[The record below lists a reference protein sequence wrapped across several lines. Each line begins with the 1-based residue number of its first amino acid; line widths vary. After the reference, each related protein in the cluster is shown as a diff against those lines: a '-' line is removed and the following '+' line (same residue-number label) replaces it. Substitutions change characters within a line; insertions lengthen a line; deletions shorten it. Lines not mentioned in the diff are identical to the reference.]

1 VSVARLLSSILPRI
15 FLFCFSPAFF
25 STAITILMI
34 GPVQA
39 QDDIPLGG
47 ITGGKSFSVPSLSDS
62 EIRIDGQLDDDV
74 WARAAVVNDFHQMAP
89 FEYASPSQR
98 TEVRVFYSSDAI
110 YIGARMFEEDPSLI
124 TANVLLQGQGLP
136 NDDSFNIMLDPY
148 LDRRSGFLFEIN
160 ANGVRV
166 EGIYQNVSGV
176 DRNWEGIW
184 QAGSNIDEEGWTTEM
199 RIPFQTLSF
208 DPGNTEWGINFRRTI
223 RRNSEEIGW
232 VSRNRLLNP
241 SIAGTAT
248 GLEDLRQ
255 GLGLDVVPY
264 LVMRKER
271 VFGPAGYDDQAL
283 EPQIDMFYKITPQ
296 LNAALT
302 INTDFS
308 ATEVDTRQVN
318 LTRFNLFFPEQRD
331 FFIRDADIF
340 QFGRIGVGANFNEE
354 GNDAMPRSALQNG
367 RPFFSRRIGL
377 SPGGQPVDINVGAKV
392 SGRAGDWD
400 VGTLVVSQDEDALTG
415 VDAQTVFVGRAALNV
430 LNESLLGVIATSGD
444 PRSNIDN
451 SLIGADFRYRN
462 SRLPGNKVVEGEVWY
477 QQTETDGISGDNS
490 SWGLGISSPNTNG
503 WRGGYR
509 YKRIED
515 NFNPAMGF
523 VNQTGIEDHAL
534 DFGFRQ
540 FMQPGNYVRS
550 VYAGFD
556 SYRNSDLDSGQLIS
570 QVSDVRVNANNNIG
584 DSVSASIV
592 RTREVLSRPFTI
604 YRASNGIGNVVIPT
618 GDYEFTQGSAGI
630 SFAGR
635 RRLSGSINVTWGDY
649 FGGNN
654 LQRSVGI
661 RWQPSNRYN
670 LGMNVSENEIHLPQG
685 NFTVRLTSFNTLI
698 NFTPEL
704 SWSNRIQYD
713 NVSEGIGINS
723 RLRWIPT
730 AGQEGFLVL
739 NWGMVDLDKDNDFA
753 SINGDLSLKF
763 NYTFRF

>member
-1 VSVARLLSSILPRI
+1 MSVARLLSSILPRI
-15 FLFCFSPAFF
+15 FLFFFSPVFF
-25 STAITILMI
+25 ATVCAMLMVV
-34 GPVQA
+34 PVQA
-39 QDDIPLGG
+39 QGDIPLGG
-47 ITGGKSFSVPSLSDS
+47 ITGGKSFSVPSLPDSD
-62 EIRIDGQLDDDV
+62 IRIDGQLDDDV
-74 WARAAVVNDFHQMAP
+74 WARAALVNDFHQMAP
-89 FEYASPSQR
+89 FEYDSPSQR

-184 QAGSNIDEEGWTTEM
+184 QAGSNIDEQGWTTEM

-264 LVMRKER
+264 LVMRQER

-392 SGRAGDWD
+392 SGRTGDWD

-415 VDAQTVFVGRAALNV
+415 VDAQTVFVGRAALNI

-477 QQTETDGISGDNS
+477 QQTDTDGISGDNS

-540 FMQPGNYVRS
+540 FLQPGNYVRS

-556 SYRNSDLDSGQLIS
+556 SYRNSDLNSGQLIS

>member
-1 VSVARLLSSILPRI
+1 MIQCISQLNFRSCLAIVVLSSLAVFQVLAQENEP
-15 FLFCFSPAFF
+15 PP
-25 STAITILMI
+25 I
-34 GPVQA
+34 GG
-39 QDDIPLGG
+39 L
-47 ITGGKSFSVPSLSDS
+47 TGGKSVFIPALPADLQ
-62 EIRIDGQLDDDV
+62 IDGRLNDSV
-74 WARAAVVNDFHQMAP
+74 WERAAVVSDFHQMAP
-89 FEYASPSQR
+89 FEYSSPSQK
-98 TEVRVFYSSDAI
+98 TEVRIFYTEDAL

-136 NDDSFNIMLDPY
+136 NDDSFNLMLDPY
-148 LDRRSGFLFEIN
+148 LDRRSGFIFEIN

-176 DRNWEGIW
+176 DRNWSGIW
-184 QAGSNIDEEGWTTEM
+184 QAESSIDDQGWVTEI
-199 RIPFQTLSF
+199 RIPFQSLSF

-223 RRNSEEIGW
+223 RRNAEEIAW

-241 SIAGTAT
+241 SIAGTAS
-248 GLEDLRQ
+248 GLEGLQQ

-271 VFGPAGYDDQAL
+271 VFGPGGYEDEVL
-283 EPQIDMFYKITPQ
+283 EPQIDLFYKITPQ

-354 GNDAMPRSALQNG
+354 GNDALPRSALQNG

-377 SPGGQPVDINVGAKV
+377 SPGGQPVDINVGAKL
-392 SGRAGDWD
+392 SGRVGDWD
-400 VGTLVVSQDEDALTG
+400 VGTLVVNQDEDEVSG
-415 VDAQTVFVGRAALNV
+415 IDAQTVFVGRAALNV

-444 PRSNIDN
+444 PRSNVDN
-451 SLIGADFRYRN
+451 NLVGADFRYRN

-477 QQTETDGISGDNS
+477 QQTDTDGISGDDA
-490 SWGLGISSPNTNG
+490 SWGFGISSPNTAG

-515 NFNPAMGF
+515 NFNPALGF
-523 VNQTGIEDHAL
+523 VNQTGIEDHSA
-534 DFGFRQ
+534 DIGFRH
-540 FMQPGNYVRS
+540 FLPTGNYVRS
-550 VYAGFD
+550 VYAGAD
-556 SYRNSDLDSGQLIS
+556 TYRNSDLSTGQVIS
-570 QVSDVRVNANNNIG
+570 EVKDIRANANNNVG
-584 DSVSASIV
+584 DTVSVAVI
-592 RTREVLSRPFTI
+592 RTREVLDRNFTI
-604 YRASNGIGNVVIPT
+604 YRSSTGSGNIVIPP
-618 GDYEFTQGSAGI
+618 GDYAFTQGSARL

-635 RRLSGSINVTWGDY
+635 RRISGNIRMTWGDY
-649 FGGNN
+649 FGGTNF
-654 LQRSVGI
+654 QRSVGVN
-661 RWQPSNRYN
+661 WQPSNRYN
-670 LGMNVSENEIHLPQG
+670 LGMDVAENEIQLPEG
-685 NFTVRLTSFNTLI
+685 NFTVRQISFDSLI
-698 NFTPEL
+698 NFTPEI

-723 RLRWIPT
+723 RMRWIPE
-730 AGQEGFLVL
+730 AGREAFLVL
-739 NWGMVDLDKDNDFA
+739 NWGMLDLDKDNEFN
-753 SINGDLSLKF
+753 SINGDFSLKY

>member
-1 VSVARLLSSILPRI
+1 M
-15 FLFCFSPAFF
+15 
-25 STAITILMI
+25 LMVV
-34 GPVQA
+34 PVQA
-39 QDDIPLGG
+39 QGDIPLGG
-47 ITGGKSFSVPSLSDS
+47 ITGGKSFSVPSLPDSD
-62 EIRIDGQLDDDV
+62 IRIDGQLDDDV
-74 WARAAVVNDFHQMAP
+74 WARAALVNDFHQMAP
-89 FEYASPSQR
+89 FEYDSPSQR

-184 QAGSNIDEEGWTTEM
+184 QAGSNIDEQGWTTEM

-264 LVMRKER
+264 LVMRQER

-392 SGRAGDWD
+392 SGRTGDWD

-415 VDAQTVFVGRAALNV
+415 VDAQTVFVGRAALNI

-477 QQTETDGISGDNS
+477 QQTDTDGISGDNS

-540 FMQPGNYVRS
+540 FLQPGNYVRS

-556 SYRNSDLDSGQLIS
+556 SYRNTDLNSGQLIS

>member
-1 VSVARLLSSILPRI
+1 MNNVRRNQWFGHASPL
-15 FLFCFSPAFF
+15 FLFLLFAFSNT
-25 STAITILMI
+25 SISQERDEQNLD
-34 GPVQA
+34 GV
-39 QDDIPLGG
+39 
-47 ITGGKSFSVPSLSDS
+47 TGGKSFAVPILSDS
-62 EIRIDGQLDDDV
+62 EIIVDGKLDDAV
-74 WARAAVVNDFHQMAP
+74 WSRAAVITDFHQMAP
-89 FEYASPSQR
+89 FEYANPSQP

-110 YIGARMFEEDPSLI
+110 YVSARMYEEDPSLI
-124 TANVLLQGQGLP
+124 TANVQLQGQGLP

-184 QAGSNIDEEGWTTEM
+184 QAGSSIDEDGWVTEM

-223 RRNSEEIGW
+223 RRNAEEIAW
-232 VSRNRLLNP
+232 VSRNRLINP

-271 VFGPAGYDDQAL
+271 FLGPQGFEDEIL
-283 EPQIDMFYKITPQ
+283 EPQVDLFYKVTPQ

-302 INTDFS
+302 LNTDFS
-308 ATEVDTRQVN
+308 ATDVDSRQVN
-318 LTRFNLFFPEQRD
+318 LTRFNLFFPERRD

-354 GNDAMPRSALQNG
+354 GNDAIPRSALQNG

-377 SPGGQPVDINVGAKV
+377 SPGGQPVDINAGAKL
-392 SGRAGDWD
+392 SGRAGAWD
-400 VGTLVVSQDEDALTG
+400 VGALVVNQGEDEIAG
-415 VDAQTVFVGRAALNV
+415 VDGQTVFVGRAAMNV
-430 LNESLLGVIATSGD
+430 LAESQLGVIATSGD

-451 SLIGADFRYRN
+451 SLVGADFRYRN
-462 SRLPGNKVVEGEVWY
+462 SRLPGNKIIESQLWY
-477 QQTETDGISGDNS
+477 QQTDTDGVSGDDA
-490 SWGLGISSPNTNG
+490 SWGFGISSPNTEG

-515 NFNPAMGF
+515 NFSPALGF

-534 DFGFRQ
+534 DFGYRHF
-540 FMQPGNYVRS
+540 FPAGGLVRS
-550 VYAGFD
+550 VYTGFD
-556 SYRNSDLDSGQLIS
+556 SYRNSDLITGNMIS
-570 QVSDVRVNANNNIG
+570 EIQDIRINANNNIG
-584 DSVSASIV
+584 DVVSASIIK
-592 RTREVLSRPFTI
+592 TREVLTQNFAINRP
-604 YRASNGIGNVVIPT
+604 SDGSGNIVIMP
-618 GDYEFTQGSAGI
+618 GDYEYTQGSARI
-630 SFAGR
+630 STAGR
-635 RRLSGSINVTWGDY
+635 RRLSGNINVTWGDY

-654 LQRSVGI
+654 FRRSVGVN
-661 RWQPSNRYN
+661 WQPSNRYN
-670 LGMNVSENEIHLPQG
+670 LGLDFSENEIHLPQG
-685 NFTVRLTSFNTLI
+685 HFTVRQISFDSLI

-704 SWSNRIQYD
+704 SWANIVQYD

-723 RLRWIPT
+723 RLRWIPE
-730 AGQEGFLVL
+730 AGREGFLVL
-739 NWGMVDLDKDNDFA
+739 NWGMVDLDKDNDFT

>member
-1 VSVARLLSSILPRI
+1 M
-15 FLFCFSPAFF
+15 
-25 STAITILMI
+25 LMVV
-34 GPVQA
+34 PVQA
-39 QDDIPLGG
+39 QVDIPLGG
-47 ITGGKSFSVPSLSDS
+47 ITGGKSFSVPSLPDSD
-62 EIRIDGQLDDDV
+62 IRIDGQLDDDV
-74 WARAAVVNDFHQMAP
+74 WARAALVNDFHQMAP
-89 FEYASPSQR
+89 FEYDSPSQR

-184 QAGSNIDEEGWTTEM
+184 QAGSNIDEQGWTTEM

-264 LVMRKER
+264 LVMRQER

-392 SGRAGDWD
+392 SGRTGDWD

-415 VDAQTVFVGRAALNV
+415 VDAQTVFVGRAALNI

-477 QQTETDGISGDNS
+477 QQTDTDGISGDNS

-540 FMQPGNYVRS
+540 FLQPGNYVRS

-556 SYRNSDLDSGQLIS
+556 SYRNSDLNSGQLIS

>member
-1 VSVARLLSSILPRI
+1 M
-15 FLFCFSPAFF
+15 
-25 STAITILMI
+25 LMVV
-34 GPVQA
+34 PVQA
-39 QDDIPLGG
+39 QGDIPLGG
-47 ITGGKSFSVPSLSDS
+47 ITGGKSFLVPSLPDSD
-62 EIRIDGQLDDDV
+62 IRIDGQLDDDV
-74 WARAAVVNDFHQMAP
+74 WARAALVNDFHQMAP
-89 FEYASPSQR
+89 FEYDSPSQR

-184 QAGSNIDEEGWTTEM
+184 QAGSNIDEQGWTTEM

-264 LVMRKER
+264 LVMRQER

-392 SGRAGDWD
+392 SGRTGDWD

-415 VDAQTVFVGRAALNV
+415 VDAQTVFVGRAALNI

-477 QQTETDGISGDNS
+477 QQTDTDGISGDNS

-540 FMQPGNYVRS
+540 FLQPGNYVRS

-556 SYRNSDLDSGQLIS
+556 SYRNSDLNSGQLIS

-739 NWGMVDLDKDNDFA
+739 NWGMVDKDKDNDFA

>member
-1 VSVARLLSSILPRI
+1 MRFTSACRRVHLVIPALFLL
-15 FLFCFSPAFF
+15 
-25 STAITILMI
+25 
-34 GPVQA
+34 PVLALSQPGSET
-39 QDDIPLGG
+39 PLGG
-47 ITGGKSFSVPSLSDS
+47 VTGGKVVTVPSLSDDD
-62 EIRIDGQLDDDV
+62 IRVDGRLDDAV
-74 WARAAVVNDFHQMAP
+74 WQRAAVVADFHQMAP
-89 FEYASPSQR
+89 FEYAAPSQR
-98 TEVRVFYSSDAI
+98 TEVRVFYSLDAL
-110 YIGARMFEEDPSLI
+110 YVGARMYEEDPSLI

-136 NDDSFNIMLDPY
+136 NDDSFNVVLDPY
-148 LDRRSGFLFEIN
+148 LDRRSGFIFEIN

-166 EGIYQNVSGV
+166 DGIYQNVSGV

-184 QAGSNIDEEGWTTEM
+184 QAGSNIDGEGWSTEL

-208 DPGNTEWGINFRRTI
+208 DPANTEWGINFRRTI

-232 VSRNRLLNP
+232 VSRNRLMNP
-241 SIAGTAT
+241 SIAGTAA
-248 GLEDLRQ
+248 GLEGLRQ

-264 LVMRKER
+264 LVMRRER
-271 VFGPAGYDDQAL
+271 VFGPQGYEEDVI
-283 EPQIDMFYKITPQ
+283 EPQVDLFYKITPQ

-302 INTDFS
+302 LNTDFS
-308 ATEVDTRQVN
+308 ATEVDSRQVN

-354 GNDAMPRSALQNG
+354 GNDAMPGSAVQNG

-377 SPGGQPVDINVGAKV
+377 SPGGEPVDINAGGKV
-392 SGRAGDWD
+392 SGRIGDWD
-400 VGTLVVSQDEDALTG
+400 VGTLVVNQGEDEVAG
-415 VDAQTVFVGRAALNV
+415 VDSQTVFVGRAALNV
-430 LNESLLGVIATSGD
+430 LSESLLGVIATSGD

-451 SLIGADFRYRN
+451 SLVGVDFRYRN
-462 SRLPGNKVVEGEVWY
+462 SRLPGNRIVEGEAWY
-477 QQTETDGISGDNS
+477 QQTDTDGISGDDA
-490 SWGLGISSPNTNG
+490 SWGFGVSSPNTAG

-515 NFNPAMGF
+515 NFNPALGF
-523 VNQTGIEDHAL
+523 VNQAGIEDHAL
-534 DFGFRQ
+534 DFGYRR
-540 FMQPGNYVRS
+540 FMRPGGYMRS

-556 SYRNSDLDSGQLIS
+556 SYRNQDLASGRVIS
-570 QVSDVRVNANNNIG
+570 EVKDVRANAGSNAG
-584 DSVSASIV
+584 DAVDASLI

-604 YRASNGIGNVVIPT
+604 YRASDGSGNIVIPV

-630 SFAGR
+630 TFAGR
-635 RRLSGSINVTWGDY
+635 RRLSGNVRVTWGDY

-654 LQRSVGI
+654 LQRSVGV

-670 LGMNVSENEIHLPQG
+670 LGLNFSENEIHLPEG
-685 NFTVRLTSFNTLI
+685 HFTVRLMNFTTLI
-698 NFTPEL
+698 NFTPEI

-739 NWGMVDLDKDNDFA
+739 NWGMVDPDKDNDFA

>member
-1 VSVARLLSSILPRI
+1 M
-15 FLFCFSPAFF
+15 
-25 STAITILMI
+25 LMVV
-34 GPVQA
+34 PVQA
-39 QDDIPLGG
+39 QGDIPLGG
-47 ITGGKSFSVPSLSDS
+47 ITGGKSFSVPSLPDSD
-62 EIRIDGQLDDDV
+62 IRIDGQLDDDV
-74 WARAAVVNDFHQMAP
+74 WARAALVNDFHQMAP
-89 FEYASPSQR
+89 FEYDSPSQR

-184 QAGSNIDEEGWTTEM
+184 QAGSNIDEQGWTTEM

-264 LVMRKER
+264 LVMRQER

-392 SGRAGDWD
+392 SGRTGDWD

-415 VDAQTVFVGRAALNV
+415 MDAQTVFVGRAALNI

-477 QQTETDGISGDNS
+477 QQTDTDGISGDNS

-540 FMQPGNYVRS
+540 FLQPGNYVRS

-556 SYRNSDLDSGQLIS
+556 SYRNSDLNSGQLIS

-739 NWGMVDLDKDNDFA
+739 NWGMVDKDKDNDFA

>member
-1 VSVARLLSSILPRI
+1 M
-15 FLFCFSPAFF
+15 
-25 STAITILMI
+25 LMVV
-34 GPVQA
+34 PVQA
-39 QDDIPLGG
+39 QGDIPLGG
-47 ITGGKSFSVPSLSDS
+47 ITGGKSFSVPSLPDSD
-62 EIRIDGQLDDDV
+62 IRIDGQLDDDV
-74 WARAAVVNDFHQMAP
+74 WARAALVNDFHQMAP
-89 FEYASPSQR
+89 FEYDSPSQR

-184 QAGSNIDEEGWTTEM
+184 QAGSNIDEQGWTTEM

-264 LVMRKER
+264 LVMRQER

-392 SGRAGDWD
+392 SGRTGDWD

-415 VDAQTVFVGRAALNV
+415 VDAQTVFVGRAALNI

-477 QQTETDGISGDNS
+477 QQTDTDGISGDNS

-540 FMQPGNYVRS
+540 FLQPGNYVRS

-556 SYRNSDLDSGQLIS
+556 SYRNSDLNSGQLIS

-739 NWGMVDLDKDNDFA
+739 NWGMVDKDKDNDFA

>member
-1 VSVARLLSSILPRI
+1 M
-15 FLFCFSPAFF
+15 
-25 STAITILMI
+25 LMVV
-34 GPVQA
+34 PVQA
-39 QDDIPLGG
+39 QGDIPLGG
-47 ITGGKSFSVPSLSDS
+47 ITGGKSFLVPSLPDSD
-62 EIRIDGQLDDDV
+62 IRIDGQLDDDV
-74 WARAAVVNDFHQMAP
+74 WARAALVNDFHQMAP
-89 FEYASPSQR
+89 FEYDSPSQR

-184 QAGSNIDEEGWTTEM
+184 QAGSNIDEQGWTTEM

-264 LVMRKER
+264 LVMRQER

-392 SGRAGDWD
+392 SGRTGDWD

-415 VDAQTVFVGRAALNV
+415 MDAQTVFVGRAALNI

-477 QQTETDGISGDNS
+477 QQTDTDGISGDNS

-540 FMQPGNYVRS
+540 FLQPGNYVRS

-556 SYRNSDLDSGQLIS
+556 SYRNSDLNSGQLIS

-739 NWGMVDLDKDNDFA
+739 NWGMVDKDKDNDFA

>member
-1 VSVARLLSSILPRI
+1 MTSASIFRRTASLSLLLVFLILI
-15 FLFCFSPAFF
+15 Q
-25 STAITILMI
+25 
-34 GPVQA
+34 PVLA
-39 QDDIPLGG
+39 QDAIPLGG
-47 ITGGKSFSVPSLSDS
+47 ITGGKSFTVPGLNDS
-62 EIRIDGQLDDDV
+62 GIRIDGRLDDAI
-74 WARAAVVNDFHQMAP
+74 WERAAVIDDFHQMAP
-89 FEYASPSQR
+89 FEYSEPSQR
-98 TEVRVFYSSDAI
+98 TEVRVFYSRDAL
-110 YIGARMFEEDPSLI
+110 YVGARMYEEDPSLI

-136 NDDSFNIMLDPY
+136 NDDSFNVMLDPY
-148 LDRRSGFLFEIN
+148 LDRRSGFIFEIN

-166 EGIYQNVSGV
+166 DGIYQNVSGV

-184 QAGSNIDEEGWTTEM
+184 QAGSNIDGEGWTTEL

-208 DPGNTEWGINFRRTI
+208 DPANTEWGINFRRTI
-223 RRNSEEIGW
+223 RRNSEEIAW

-241 SIAGTAT
+241 SIAGNAT
-248 GLEDLRQ
+248 GLTGLQQ

-264 LVMRKER
+264 IVMRKER
-271 VFGPAGYDDQAL
+271 VFGPQGYEDEAI
-283 EPQIDMFYKITPQ
+283 EPQVDLFYKITPQ

-302 INTDFS
+302 LNTDFS
-308 ATEVDTRQVN
+308 ATEVDSRQVN

-354 GNDAMPRSALQNG
+354 GNEAMPRSALQNG
-367 RPFFSRRIGL
+367 RPFFSRTIGL
-377 SPGGQPVDINVGAKV
+377 SPGGLPVDINAGGKI
-392 SGRAGDWD
+392 SGRTGDWD
-400 VGTLVVSQDEDALTG
+400 VGALVVNQDGDEAAGLDK
-415 VDAQTVFVGRAALNV
+415 QTVFVGRAALNV
-430 LNESLLGVIATSGD
+430 LSESLLGVIATSGD
-444 PRSNIDN
+444 PRANIDN
-451 SLIGADFRYRN
+451 NLVGADFRYRN
-462 SRLPGNKVVEGEVWY
+462 SRLPGNKIVEGEAWY
-477 QQTETDGISGDNS
+477 QQTDTDGLTGDDA
-490 SWGLGISSPNTNG
+490 SWGFGISAPNTAG

-523 VNQTGIEDHAL
+523 VNQRGIEDHAL
-534 DFGFRQ
+534 DFGYRRFLA
-540 FMQPGNYVRS
+540 PDGPVRS

-556 SYRNSDLDSGQLIS
+556 AYRNLDLATGRVITE
-570 QVSDVRVNANNNIG
+570 VKDVRANANNNSG
-584 DSVSASIV
+584 DGINVSVI

-604 YRASNGIGNVVIPT
+604 YRASDGSGNIVIPV
-618 GDYEFTQGSAGI
+618 GDYAFTQGSAGI

-635 RRLSGSINVTWGDY
+635 RRLSGTFNVTWGDY

-654 LQRSVGI
+654 FERSVGV

-670 LGMNVSENEIHLPQG
+670 LGLNFSENEIHLPEG
-685 NFTVRLTSFNTLI
+685 HFTVRLMNFTTLI

-723 RLRWIPT
+723 RLRWIPE

-739 NWGMVDLDKDNDFA
+739 NWGMVDRDKDNDFA

>member
-1 VSVARLLSSILPRI
+1 M
-15 FLFCFSPAFF
+15 
-25 STAITILMI
+25 LMVV
-34 GPVQA
+34 PVQA
-39 QDDIPLGG
+39 QGDIPLGG
-47 ITGGKSFSVPSLSDS
+47 ITGGKSFLVPSLPDSD
-62 EIRIDGQLDDDV
+62 IRIDGQLDDDV
-74 WARAAVVNDFHQMAP
+74 WARAALVNDFHQMAP
-89 FEYASPSQR
+89 FEYDSPSQR

>member
-1 VSVARLLSSILPRI
+1 M
-15 FLFCFSPAFF
+15 
-25 STAITILMI
+25 LMVV
-34 GPVQA
+34 PVQA
-39 QDDIPLGG
+39 QGDIPLGG
-47 ITGGKSFSVPSLSDS
+47 ITGGKSFSVPSLPDSD
-62 EIRIDGQLDDDV
+62 IRIDGQLDDDV
-74 WARAAVVNDFHQMAP
+74 WARAALVNDFHQMAP
-89 FEYASPSQR
+89 FEYDSPSQR

-184 QAGSNIDEEGWTTEM
+184 QAGSNIDEQGWTTEM

-264 LVMRKER
+264 LVMRQER

-392 SGRAGDWD
+392 SGRTGDWD

-415 VDAQTVFVGRAALNV
+415 VDAQTVFVGRAALNI

-477 QQTETDGISGDNS
+477 QQTDTDGISGDNS

-540 FMQPGNYVRS
+540 FLQPGNYVRS

-556 SYRNSDLDSGQLIS
+556 SYRNSDLNSGQLIS

-670 LGMNVSENEIHLPQG
+670 LGMNVSESEIHLPQG

>member
-1 VSVARLLSSILPRI
+1 M
-15 FLFCFSPAFF
+15 
-25 STAITILMI
+25 LMVV
-34 GPVQA
+34 PVQA
-39 QDDIPLGG
+39 QGDIPLGG
-47 ITGGKSFSVPSLSDS
+47 ITGGKSFSVPSLPDSD
-62 EIRIDGQLDDDV
+62 IRIDGQLDDDV
-74 WARAAVVNDFHQMAP
+74 WARAALVNDFHQMAP
-89 FEYASPSQR
+89 FEYDSPSQR

-184 QAGSNIDEEGWTTEM
+184 QAGSNIDEQGWTTEM

-264 LVMRKER
+264 LVMRQER

-392 SGRAGDWD
+392 SGRTGDWD

-415 VDAQTVFVGRAALNV
+415 MDAQTVFVGRAALNI

-477 QQTETDGISGDNS
+477 QQTDTDGISGDNS

-540 FMQPGNYVRS
+540 FLQPGNYVRS

-556 SYRNSDLDSGQLIS
+556 SYRNSDLNSGQLIS

>member
-1 VSVARLLSSILPRI
+1 
-15 FLFCFSPAFF
+15 
-25 STAITILMI
+25 M
-34 GPVQA
+34 
-39 QDDIPLGG
+39 
-47 ITGGKSFSVPSLSDS
+47 
-62 EIRIDGQLDDDV
+62 
-74 WARAAVVNDFHQMAP
+74 
-89 FEYASPSQR
+89 
-98 TEVRVFYSSDAI
+98 
-110 YIGARMFEEDPSLI
+110 
-124 TANVLLQGQGLP
+124 
-136 NDDSFNIMLDPY
+136 
-148 LDRRSGFLFEIN
+148 
-160 ANGVRV
+160 RV

-184 QAGSNIDEEGWTTEM
+184 QAGSNIDEQGWTTEM

-264 LVMRKER
+264 LVMRQER

-392 SGRAGDWD
+392 SGRTGDWD

-415 VDAQTVFVGRAALNV
+415 VDAQTVFVGRAALNI

-477 QQTETDGISGDNS
+477 QQTDTDGISGDNS

-540 FMQPGNYVRS
+540 FLQPGNYVRS

-556 SYRNSDLDSGQLIS
+556 SYRNSDLNSGQLIS

-739 NWGMVDLDKDNDFA
+739 NWGMVDKDKDNDFA

>member
-1 VSVARLLSSILPRI
+1 M
-15 FLFCFSPAFF
+15 
-25 STAITILMI
+25 LMVV
-34 GPVQA
+34 PVQA
-39 QDDIPLGG
+39 QGDIPLGG
-47 ITGGKSFSVPSLSDS
+47 ITGGKSFLVPSLPDSD
-62 EIRIDGQLDDDV
+62 IRIDGQLDDDV
-74 WARAAVVNDFHQMAP
+74 WARAALVNDFHQMAP
-89 FEYASPSQR
+89 FEYDSPSQR

-184 QAGSNIDEEGWTTEM
+184 QAGSNIDEQGWTTEM

-264 LVMRKER
+264 LVMRQER

-392 SGRAGDWD
+392 SGRTGDWD

-415 VDAQTVFVGRAALNV
+415 MDAQTVFVGRAALNI

-477 QQTETDGISGDNS
+477 QQTDTDGISGDNS

-540 FMQPGNYVRS
+540 FLQPGNYVRS

-556 SYRNSDLDSGQLIS
+556 SYRNSDLNSGQLIS

-739 NWGMVDLDKDNDFA
+739 NLGMVDKDKDNDFA

>member
-1 VSVARLLSSILPRI
+1 M
-15 FLFCFSPAFF
+15 
-25 STAITILMI
+25 LMVV
-34 GPVQA
+34 PVQA
-39 QDDIPLGG
+39 QGDIPLGG
-47 ITGGKSFSVPSLSDS
+47 ITGGKSFSVPSLPDSD
-62 EIRIDGQLDDDV
+62 IRIDGQLDDDV
-74 WARAAVVNDFHQMAP
+74 WARAALVNDFHQMAP
-89 FEYASPSQR
+89 FEYDSPSQR

-184 QAGSNIDEEGWTTEM
+184 QAGSNIDEQGWTTEM

-264 LVMRKER
+264 LVMRQER

-392 SGRAGDWD
+392 SGRTGDWD

-415 VDAQTVFVGRAALNV
+415 VDAQTVFVGRAALNI

-477 QQTETDGISGDNS
+477 QQTDTDGISGDNS

-540 FMQPGNYVRS
+540 FLQPGNYVRS

-556 SYRNSDLDSGQLIS
+556 SYRNSDLNSGQLIS

-592 RTREVLSRPFTI
+592 RTWEVLSRPFTI

-739 NWGMVDLDKDNDFA
+739 NWGMVDKDKDNDFA

>member
-1 VSVARLLSSILPRI
+1 MVV
-15 FLFCFSPAFF
+15 
-25 STAITILMI
+25 
-34 GPVQA
+34 PVQA
-39 QDDIPLGG
+39 QGDIPLGG
-47 ITGGKSFSVPSLSDS
+47 ITGGKSFSVPSLPDSD
-62 EIRIDGQLDDDV
+62 IRIDGQLDDDV
-74 WARAAVVNDFHQMAP
+74 WARAALVNDFHQMAP
-89 FEYASPSQR
+89 FEYDSPSQR

-184 QAGSNIDEEGWTTEM
+184 QAGSNIDEQGWTTEM

-264 LVMRKER
+264 LVMRQER

-392 SGRAGDWD
+392 SGRTGDWD

-415 VDAQTVFVGRAALNV
+415 VDAQTVFVGRAALNI

-477 QQTETDGISGDNS
+477 QQTDTDGISGDNS

-540 FMQPGNYVRS
+540 FLQPGNYVRS

-556 SYRNSDLDSGQLIS
+556 SYRNSDLNSGQLIS

-604 YRASNGIGNVVIPT
+604 YRASNVIGNVVIPT

>member
-1 VSVARLLSSILPRI
+1 M
-15 FLFCFSPAFF
+15 
-25 STAITILMI
+25 LMVV
-34 GPVQA
+34 PVQA
-39 QDDIPLGG
+39 QGDIPLGG
-47 ITGGKSFSVPSLSDS
+47 ITGGKSFSVPSLPDSD
-62 EIRIDGQLDDDV
+62 IRIDGQLDDDV
-74 WARAAVVNDFHQMAP
+74 WARAALVNDFHQMAP
-89 FEYASPSQR
+89 FEYDSPSQR

>member
-1 VSVARLLSSILPRI
+1 MFHFSAGRCLLLLAACIVV
-15 FLFCFSPAFF
+15 PAV
-25 STAITILMI
+25 L
-34 GPVQA
+34 G
-39 QDDIPLGG
+39 QDGVPLGG
-47 ITGGKSFSVPSLSDS
+47 ITGGKSFVVPELNDNA
-62 EIRIDGQLDDDV
+62 IRIDGRLDDNV
-74 WARAAVVNDFHQMAP
+74 WERAAVITDFHQMAP
-89 FEYASPSQR
+89 FEYAEPSQR
-98 TEVRVFYSSDAI
+98 TEVRVFYSTDAL
-110 YIGARMFEEDPSLI
+110 YVGARMYEDDPSLI

-148 LDRRSGFLFEIN
+148 LDRRSGFIFEIN

-166 EGIYQNVSGV
+166 DGIYQNVSGV

-184 QAGSNIDEEGWTTEM
+184 QAGSSIDAEGWTTEL
-199 RIPFQTLSF
+199 RIPYQTLSF
-208 DPGNTEWGINFRRTI
+208 DPANTEWGINFRRTI
-223 RRNSEEIGW
+223 RRNQEEIGW
-232 VSRNRLLNP
+232 ISRNRLINP
-241 SIAGTAT
+241 SIAGNAT
-248 GLEDLRQ
+248 GLTGIQQ

-264 LVMRKER
+264 IVMRRER
-271 VFGPAGYDDQAL
+271 VFGPNGYEDDAL
-283 EPQIDMFYKITPQ
+283 EPQLDMFYKITPQ

-302 INTDFS
+302 LNTDFS
-308 ATEVDTRQVN
+308 ATEVDSRQVN

-354 GNDAMPRSALQNG
+354 GNDAMPNSALQNG
-367 RPFFSRRIGL
+367 RPFFSRTIGL
-377 SPGGQPVDINVGAKV
+377 SPGGTPVDINAGGKI
-392 SGRAGDWD
+392 SGRTGDWD
-400 VGTLVVSQDEDALTG
+400 VGALVVNQDGDDATG
-415 VDAQTVFVGRAALNV
+415 LDNQTVFVGRAALNV
-430 LNESLLGVIATSGD
+430 LSESLLGVIATSGD

-451 SLIGADFRYRN
+451 SLVGADFRYRN
-462 SRLPGNKVVEGEVWY
+462 SRLPGNRIVEGEAWY
-477 QQTETDGISGDNS
+477 QQTDTDGISGDDA
-490 SWGLGISSPNTNG
+490 SWGFGLSSPNTAG

-509 YKRIED
+509 YKQIED

-523 VNQTGIEDHAL
+523 VNQRGIEDHAL
-534 DFGFRQ
+534 DFGYRKFLA
-540 FMQPGNYVRS
+540 PGGRVRS

-556 SYRNSDLDSGQLIS
+556 AYRNSDLDSGRL
-570 QVSDVRVNANNNIG
+570 VSEIKDIRANANNNSG
-584 DSVSASIV
+584 DAVDISLI

-604 YRASNGIGNVVIPT
+604 YRASNGSGNIVIPV
-618 GDYEFTQGSAGI
+618 GDYAFTQGSAGI

-635 RRLSGSINVTWGDY
+635 RRLSGSLRVTWGDY

-654 LQRSVGI
+654 FSRSVGV

-670 LGMNVSENEIHLPQG
+670 LGLNFSENEIHLPEG
-685 NFTVRLTSFNTLI
+685 HFTVRLMNFTTLI

-739 NWGMVDLDKDNDFA
+739 NWGMLDPDKDNDFS
-753 SINGDLSLKF
+753 SINMDLSLKF

>member
-1 VSVARLLSSILPRI
+1 M
-15 FLFCFSPAFF
+15 
-25 STAITILMI
+25 LMVV
-34 GPVQA
+34 PVQA
-39 QDDIPLGG
+39 QGDIPLGG
-47 ITGGKSFSVPSLSDS
+47 ITGGKSFSVPSLPDSD
-62 EIRIDGQLDDDV
+62 IRIDGQLDDDV
-74 WARAAVVNDFHQMAP
+74 WARAALVNDFHQMAP
-89 FEYASPSQR
+89 FEYDSPSQR

-184 QAGSNIDEEGWTTEM
+184 QAGSNIDEQGWTTEM

-264 LVMRKER
+264 LVMRQER

-392 SGRAGDWD
+392 SGRTGDWD

-415 VDAQTVFVGRAALNV
+415 VDAQTVFVGRAALNI

-477 QQTETDGISGDNS
+477 QQTDTDGISGDNS

-540 FMQPGNYVRS
+540 FLQPGNYVRS

-556 SYRNSDLDSGQLIS
+556 SYRNSDLNSGQLIS

-592 RTREVLSRPFTI
+592 RTREVLFRPFTI

>member
-1 VSVARLLSSILPRI
+1 M
-15 FLFCFSPAFF
+15 
-25 STAITILMI
+25 LMVV
-34 GPVQA
+34 PVQA
-39 QDDIPLGG
+39 QGDIPLGG
-47 ITGGKSFSVPSLSDS
+47 ITGGKSFSVPSLPDSD
-62 EIRIDGQLDDDV
+62 IRIDGQLDDDV
-74 WARAAVVNDFHQMAP
+74 WARAALVNDFHQMAP
-89 FEYASPSQR
+89 FEYDSPSQR

-184 QAGSNIDEEGWTTEM
+184 QAGSNIDEQGWTTEM

-264 LVMRKER
+264 LVMRQER

-392 SGRAGDWD
+392 SGRTGDWD

-415 VDAQTVFVGRAALNV
+415 VDAQTVFVGRAALKI

-477 QQTETDGISGDNS
+477 QQTDTDGISGDNS

-540 FMQPGNYVRS
+540 FLQPGNYVRS

-556 SYRNSDLDSGQLIS
+556 SYRNSDLNSGQLIS

>member
-1 VSVARLLSSILPRI
+1 VTVNRFPGFMFS
-15 FLFCFSPAFF
+15 FSPVYWCLVI
-25 STAITILMI
+25 AITVALES
-34 GPVQA
+34 PLQA

-47 ITGGKSFSVPSLSDS
+47 ITGGKSFSVPSLSDND
-62 EIRIDGQLDDDV
+62 IRIDGLLDDEV
-74 WARAAVVNDFHQMAP
+74 WARAALVNDFHQMVP

-136 NDDSFNIMLDPY
+136 SDDSFNIMLDPY

-184 QAGSNIDEEGWTTEM
+184 QAGSNIDDQGWTTEM

-248 GLEDLRQ
+248 GLKDLRQ

-400 VGTLVVSQDEDALTG
+400 VGTLVVSQDDDTLTG
-415 VDAQTVFVGRAALNV
+415 VDAQTVFVGRAALNI

-451 SLIGADFRYRN
+451 SLVGADFRYRN

-477 QQTETDGISGDNS
+477 QQTETDGITGDNA

-540 FMQPGNYVRS
+540 FLQPGNYVRS

-556 SYRNSDLDSGQLIS
+556 SYRNSDLDSGRVIS
-570 QVSDVRVNANNNIG
+570 QVSDIRVNANNNEG
-584 DSVSASIV
+584 DSVSASII
-592 RTREVLSRPFTI
+592 RTREVLAQPFTI
-604 YRASNGIGNVVIPT
+604 YRASNGIGNVVIGT

-649 FGGNN
+649 CGGNN

-670 LGMNVSENEIHLPQG
+670 LGMNLSENEIHLPQG

>member
-1 VSVARLLSSILPRI
+1 M
-15 FLFCFSPAFF
+15 
-25 STAITILMI
+25 LMVV
-34 GPVQA
+34 PVQA
-39 QDDIPLGG
+39 QGDIPLGG
-47 ITGGKSFSVPSLSDS
+47 ITGGKSFSVPSLPDSD
-62 EIRIDGQLDDDV
+62 IRIDGQLDDDV
-74 WARAAVVNDFHQMAP
+74 WARAALVNDFHQMAP
-89 FEYASPSQR
+89 FEYDSPSQR

-184 QAGSNIDEEGWTTEM
+184 QAGSNIDEQGWTTEM

-264 LVMRKER
+264 LVMRQER

-354 GNDAMPRSALQNG
+354 GNDAMPRSPLQNG

-392 SGRAGDWD
+392 SGRTGDWD

-415 VDAQTVFVGRAALNV
+415 VDAQTVFVGRAALNI

-477 QQTETDGISGDNS
+477 QQTDTDGISGDNS

-540 FMQPGNYVRS
+540 FLQPGNYVRS

-556 SYRNSDLDSGQLIS
+556 SYRNSDLNSGQLIS

-739 NWGMVDLDKDNDFA
+739 NWGMVDKDKDNDFA

>member
-1 VSVARLLSSILPRI
+1 M
-15 FLFCFSPAFF
+15 
-25 STAITILMI
+25 LMVV
-34 GPVQA
+34 PVQA
-39 QDDIPLGG
+39 QGDIPLGG
-47 ITGGKSFSVPSLSDS
+47 ITGGKSFLVPSLPDSD
-62 EIRIDGQLDDDV
+62 IRIDGQLDDDV
-74 WARAAVVNDFHQMAP
+74 WARAALVNDFHQMAP
-89 FEYASPSQR
+89 FEYDSPSQR

-184 QAGSNIDEEGWTTEM
+184 QAGSNIDEQGWTTEM

-264 LVMRKER
+264 LVMRQER

-392 SGRAGDWD
+392 SGRTGDWD

-415 VDAQTVFVGRAALNV
+415 MDAQTVFVGRAALNI

-477 QQTETDGISGDNS
+477 QQTDTDGISGDNS

-540 FMQPGNYVRS
+540 FLQPGNYVRS

-556 SYRNSDLDSGQLIS
+556 SYRNSDLNSGQLIS

>member
-1 VSVARLLSSILPRI
+1 M
-15 FLFCFSPAFF
+15 
-25 STAITILMI
+25 LMVV
-34 GPVQA
+34 PVQA
-39 QDDIPLGG
+39 QGDIPLGG
-47 ITGGKSFSVPSLSDS
+47 ITGGKSFLVPSLPDSD
-62 EIRIDGQLDDDV
+62 IRIDGQLDDDV
-74 WARAAVVNDFHQMAP
+74 WARAALVNDFHQMAP
-89 FEYASPSQR
+89 FEYDSPSQR

-184 QAGSNIDEEGWTTEM
+184 QAGSNIDEQGWTTEM

-264 LVMRKER
+264 LVMRQER

-392 SGRAGDWD
+392 SGRTGDWD

-415 VDAQTVFVGRAALNV
+415 VDAQTVFVGRAALNI

-477 QQTETDGISGDNS
+477 QQTDTDGISGDNS

-540 FMQPGNYVRS
+540 FLQPGNYVRS

-556 SYRNSDLDSGQLIS
+556 SYRNSDLNSGQLIS